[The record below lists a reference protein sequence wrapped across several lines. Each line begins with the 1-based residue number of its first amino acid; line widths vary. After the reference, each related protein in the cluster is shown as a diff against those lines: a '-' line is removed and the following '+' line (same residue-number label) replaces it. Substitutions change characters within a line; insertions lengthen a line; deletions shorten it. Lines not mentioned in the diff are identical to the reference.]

1 MSIITFDSLP
11 PFQPYNISVR
21 DRQISFYEW
30 IDSPIKD
37 INGEVE
43 ENKNQAVHSDYIKYF
58 NSRIEDFLKTNMLQI
73 NNKKE
78 FKNELATF
86 VYRTSDE

>member
-1 MSIITFDSLP
+1 MPLRILDSLP
-11 PFQPYNISVR
+11 PFQPSNITVR

-30 IDSPIKD
+30 IDSPIKN
-37 INGEVE
+37 INGVIE
-43 ENKNQAVHSDYIKYF
+43 ENKNQASHSDYIKYF
-58 NSRIEDFLKTNMLQI
+58 NSRIEDFLKINILKI

>member
-1 MSIITFDSLP
+1 MSITTFNSLP
-11 PFQPYNISVR
+11 PFQPYNTSVR

-58 NSRIEDFLKTNMLQI
+58 NSRIEDFLKTNILI
-73 NNKKE
+73 
-78 FKNELATF
+78 
-86 VYRTSDE
+86 